1 MIDLYLGNSKVVA
14 EEEILSQD
22 QLSELLLTQ
31 LHHRMYILRGATS
44 SASEAAVYGSPGRR
58 EKRAS
63 ERVLS
68 LSPPAA
74 TDRTVGETVGQ

>member
-1 MIDLYLGNSKVVA
+1 MIDLYLGNSKVGA
-14 EEEILSQD
+14 EEKILSQD

-31 LHHRMYILRGATS
+31 LHHRMYILRG
-44 SASEAAVYGSPGRR
+44 ASEAAVYGSPGRR

-74 TDRTVGETVGQ
+74 TDRTEIETVGH